1 MSDTT
6 FLEHAYALDSAGL
19 LWQPEVGDEVAEREN
34 PEQISILINSAGYT
48 PKELRE
54 MFLWLPRLEQLVMQ
68 IEMRQAILC
77 HAGLELTKKQM
88 FYRAV
93 LKAHCGQIEGMDRS
107 LRGAIAK
114 TLREL
119 ILVDTSTLH

>member
-1 MSDTT
+1 MSDLT
-6 FLEHAYALDSAGL
+6 FLTHAYALESAGL
-19 LWQPEVGDEVAEREN
+19 LWQPEVGDEVAEREK
-34 PEQISILINSAGYT
+34 PDQVSILINSAGYT
-48 PKELRE
+48 PSDLRE
-54 MFLWLPRLEQLVMQ
+54 MYLWLPRLEQLVIQ

-77 HAGLELTKKQM
+77 HAGLELSEKKM

-93 LKAHCGQIEGMDRS
+93 LKAHCGQIEGQDRS

-114 TLREL
+114 SLREL